1 MTWLDGQI
9 IVAASSAEH
18 HITAIYKDNISTKYE
33 RSMNHDDSIV
43 YGLHAVQALVDGSPQ
58 RIQTLW
64 LLKGRNDQ
72 RLQSIRSVAEKNR
85 ITVKVVER
93 EKLDTMI
100 EGNHQGVVA
109 SVVNATEVYDED
121 YLKSR
126 LPKLKEQ
133 GQLPFILVLDG
144 VTDPHNLGACLRS
157 AEAAGV
163 QFVIV
168 PKDNSASLT
177 PTVVKVACGAAEVL
191 PLVRVTNLSRTLE
204 WLQAQGV
211 WLVGAAGEAE
221 QDHFQMNLTG
231 PLAVVMGAEGK
242 GLRRLTRERCDSL
255 IRIPMMGEVS
265 SLNVSVATGICLFE
279 ALRQR
284 R

>member
-1 MTWLDGQI
+1 
-9 IVAASSAEH
+9 
-18 HITAIYKDNISTKYE
+18 
-33 RSMNHDDSIV
+33 MNNDDDIV

-72 RLQSIRSVAEKNR
+72 RLQSIRSVAEKSR
-85 ITVKVVER
+85 ITVRTVAR
-93 EKLDTMI
+93 EKLDGMV
-100 EGNHQGVVA
+100 EGNHQGVIA
-109 SVVNATEVYDED
+109 SVVNVTEVYDED

-126 LPKLKEQ
+126 LPKMKES
-133 GQLPFILVLDG
+133 GTVPFILVLDG

-204 WLQAQGV
+204 WLQSQGV

-221 QDHFQMNLTG
+221 QDHYQMNLTG
-231 PLAVVMGAEGK
+231 PLAIVMGAEGK

-265 SLNVSVATGICLFE
+265 SLNVSVASGICLFE

-284 R
+284 SVK

>member
-1 MTWLDGQI
+1 
-9 IVAASSAEH
+9 
-18 HITAIYKDNISTKYE
+18 
-33 RSMNHDDSIV
+33 MNNDDDIV

-72 RLQSIRSVAEKNR
+72 RLQSIRSVAEKSR
-85 ITVKVVER
+85 ITVHTVAR
-93 EKLDTMI
+93 EKLDGMV
-100 EGNHQGVVA
+100 EGNHQGVIA
-109 SVVNATEVYDED
+109 SVVNVTEVYDED

-126 LPKLKEQ
+126 LPKIKEQ
-133 GQLPFILVLDG
+133 GSIPFILVLDG

-204 WLQAQGV
+204 WLQSQGV

-221 QDHFQMNLTG
+221 QDHYQMNLTG
-231 PLAVVMGAEGK
+231 PLAIVMGAEGK

-265 SLNVSVATGICLFE
+265 SLNVSVASGICLFE

-284 R
+284 SVK

>member
-1 MTWLDGQI
+1 MSRQKNQ
-9 IVAASSAEH
+9 
-18 HITAIYKDNISTKYE
+18 KDHKSQDNC
-33 RSMNHDDSIV
+33 V
-43 YGLHAVQALVDGSPQ
+43 FGLHAVQALVDGSPQ
-58 RIQTLW
+58 RIQQLF
-64 LLKGRNDQ
+64 LLQGRNDK
-72 RLQSIRSVAEKNR
+72 RLQSIRSVAEKNNVSV
-85 ITVKVVER
+85 TLCAR
-93 EKLDTMI
+93 EKLDQMV
-100 EGNHQGVVA
+100 EGNHQGVIA
-109 SVVNATEVYDED
+109 IAAAITEVYDED

-126 LPKLKEQ
+126 LPKLFDDNIV
-133 GQLPFILVLDG
+133 PFILVLDG

-168 PKDNSASLT
+168 PKDNASSLT
-177 PTVVKVACGAAEVL
+177 PTAIKVACGAAEVL

-211 WLVGAAGEAE
+211 WLVGAAGEAT
-221 QDHFQMNLTG
+221 QHHYQMDLTG

-255 IRIPMMGEVS
+255 VRIPMMGEVS

-284 R
+284 Q

>member
-1 MTWLDGQI
+1 
-9 IVAASSAEH
+9 
-18 HITAIYKDNISTKYE
+18 
-33 RSMNHDDSIV
+33 MNNDDDIV

-72 RLQSIRSVAEKNR
+72 RLQSIRSVAEKSR
-85 ITVKVVER
+85 ITVRTVAR
-93 EKLDTMI
+93 EKLDGMV

-109 SVVNATEVYDED
+109 SVVNVTEVYDED

-126 LPKLKEQ
+126 LPKMKES
-133 GQLPFILVLDG
+133 GAIPFILVLDG

-204 WLQAQGV
+204 WLQSQGV

-221 QDHFQMNLTG
+221 QDHYQMNLTG
-231 PLAVVMGAEGK
+231 PLAIVMGAEGK

-265 SLNVSVATGICLFE
+265 SLNVSVASGICLFE

-284 R
+284 SA

>member
-1 MTWLDGQI
+1 M
-9 IVAASSAEH
+9 SSTNSELA
-18 HITAIYKDNISTKYE
+18 
-33 RSMNHDDSIV
+33 
-43 YGLHAVQALVDGSPQ
+43 YGLHAVQALIDGSPQ
-58 RIQTLW
+58 RIQQLF
-64 LLKGRNDQ
+64 LLKGRNDK
-72 RLQSIRSVAEKNR
+72 RLQSIRSVAEKNA
-85 ITVKVVER
+85 ITVNLVDR
-93 EKLDTMI
+93 EKLDKMV
-100 EGNHQGVVA
+100 EGNHQGVIA
-109 SVVNATEVYDED
+109 ITAQPTEVYDEA

-126 LPKLKEQ
+126 LPKLMDENQ
-133 GQLPFILVLDG
+133 VPFILVLDG

-163 QFVIV
+163 QFVVV
-168 PKDNSASLT
+168 PKDNSVSLT
-177 PTVVKVACGAAEVL
+177 PTAVKVACGAAEVL

-204 WLQAQGV
+204 WMQAQGV
-211 WLVGAAGEAE
+211 WLVGAAGEAT
-221 QDHFQMNLTG
+221 QNHYQMDLTG

-284 R
+284 QAS

>member
-1 MTWLDGQI
+1 
-9 IVAASSAEH
+9 
-18 HITAIYKDNISTKYE
+18 
-33 RSMNHDDSIV
+33 MNNDDDIV

-72 RLQSIRSVAEKNR
+72 RLQSIRSVAEKSR
-85 ITVKVVER
+85 ITVRTVAR
-93 EKLDTMI
+93 EKLDAMV
-100 EGNHQGVVA
+100 EGNHQGVIA
-109 SVVNATEVYDED
+109 SVVNVTEVYDED

-126 LPKLKEQ
+126 LPKIKEE
-133 GQLPFILVLDG
+133 GAIPFILVLDG

-204 WLQAQGV
+204 WLQSQGV

-221 QDHFQMNLTG
+221 QDHYQMNLTG
-231 PLAVVMGAEGK
+231 PLAIVMGAEGK

-265 SLNVSVATGICLFE
+265 SLNVSVASGICLFE

-284 R
+284 SVTGE

>member
-1 MTWLDGQI
+1 
-9 IVAASSAEH
+9 
-18 HITAIYKDNISTKYE
+18 
-33 RSMNHDDSIV
+33 MNNDDDIV

-72 RLQSIRSVAEKNR
+72 RLQSIRSVAEKSC
-85 ITVKVVER
+85 ITVRTVAR
-93 EKLDTMI
+93 EKLDAMV

-109 SVVNATEVYDED
+109 SVVNVTEVYDED
-121 YLKSR
+121 YLKSH
-126 LPKLKEQ
+126 LPKIKES
-133 GQLPFILVLDG
+133 GVIPFILVLDG

-204 WLQAQGV
+204 WLQSQGV

-221 QDHFQMNLTG
+221 QDHYQMNLTG
-231 PLAVVMGAEGK
+231 PLAIVMGAEGK

-265 SLNVSVATGICLFE
+265 SLNVSVASGICLFE

-284 R
+284 SA

>member
-1 MTWLDGQI
+1 MSD
-9 IVAASSAEH
+9 S
-18 HITAIYKDNISTKYE
+18 DNT
-33 RSMNHDDSIV
+33 V
-43 YGLHAVQALVDGSPQ
+43 FGLHAVQALIDGSPE
-58 RIQTLW
+58 RIDQLF
-64 LLKGRNDQ
+64 LLQGRNDK
-72 RLQSIRSVAEKNR
+72 RLQSIRSVAEKNK
-85 ITVKVVER
+85 IVVSLCAR
-93 EKLDTMI
+93 EALDRMVS
-100 EGNHQGVVA
+100 GNHQGVIALTSKV
-109 SVVNATEVYDED
+109 TEVYDEA

-126 LPKLKEQ
+126 LPKIIDDNET
-133 GQLPFILVLDG
+133 PFILVLDG

-168 PKDNSASLT
+168 PKDNAASLN
-177 PTVVKVACGAAEVL
+177 PTAIKVACGAAEVL
-191 PLVRVTNLSRTLE
+191 PLVRVTNLARTLE
-204 WLQAQGV
+204 WLQTQGV

-221 QDHFQMNLTG
+221 QNHYQMDLKG

-255 IRIPMMGEVS
+255 IRIPMKGQVS

-284 R
+284 GG